1 MDRQTLVEAI
11 ETGNDKMVRSLRS
24 LGRTVSTF
32 CLGFSLGIVLHVF
45 VAFTV
50 EMSSV
55 RRGAQM
61 NEPWEDEYNGS
72 SSAENQI
79 SGSKKSPQDGPR
91 VLCYI
96 LTGPTT
102 HQTALHVKNTW
113 GQRCDKTVF
122 FSTQS
127 HEELQP
133 EILDIPEGYVYLWAK
148 TKAALTHLHRHY
160 PSYDWYLKAD
170 DDTFVIV
177 ENLRYFLLDKNPD
190 EPVYYGVKFKKLVKQ
205 GFMSGGGGYVLSREA
220 VKKFVVEG
228 LQMANQALCPSMD
241 SKGVEDVNLGMCM
254 EAIGVKAG
262 DSRDAFG
269 KPRFFSHNP
278 MSLFYKAPL
287 INKFHWYWR
296 YLWYKHDVGPDCC
309 SPHIVTF
316 HDVEPRMMW
325 TLEGLLYRMQIH
337 HELQP
342 KALNTSTSPSI
353 AQAPPAS
360 SSSNPG

>member
-1 MDRQTLVEAI
+1 
-11 ETGNDKMVRSLRS
+11 MVRSLRS

-32 CLGFSLGIVLHVF
+32 FLGFSLGIFLHIF
-45 VAFTV
+45 VAFTG
-50 EMSSV
+50 EMSTV
-55 RRGAQM
+55 RRGDVSVHMYGDNGMQR
-61 NEPWEDEYNGS
+61 NEPWEYEYNETS
-72 SSAENQI
+72 SSKRQI
-79 SGSKKSPQDGPR
+79 AYSRRMPLDGPR

-122 FSTQS
+122 FSTKS
-127 HEELQP
+127 HAELQP
-133 EILDIPEGYVYLWAK
+133 ELLNVPEGYVYLWAK

-170 DDTFVIV
+170 DDTYVIV
-177 ENLRYFLLDKNPD
+177 ENLRYFLLDKDPE

-220 VKKFVVEG
+220 VSKFVTEA
-228 LQMANQALCPSMD
+228 LQLEDQTLCPSLEN
-241 SKGVEDVNLGMCM
+241 KGVEDVNLGICM
-254 EAIGVKAG
+254 ESIGVRAG

-278 MSLFYKAPL
+278 MSLFYKAPI

-309 SPHIVTF
+309 SPHIITF

-342 KALNTSTSPSI
+342 RELNTSTSSPIVEAPISSI
-353 AQAPPAS
+353 T
-360 SSSNPG
+360 PG